1 MSSQNPYR
9 EVLENISSLSRLEKF
24 KRGSRNFITKRQGKK
39 LHLKRILMT
48 LPISLC
54 VIYVF
59 LLRHYFL
66 FHFSEERGGSNVISE
81 PWNREENERKS
92 GETYMF
98 NQTDNEIKV
107 KRSFTFKVA
116 DKSNYEDEN
125 SKNPVSPVNTSVTF
139 EPLNNRDKWHKR
151 SIEKVKNARRELLQ
165 KYANETQPNLN
176 KTVETDLH
184 SNYINVSGG
193 SCNQQD
199 AFESIPINGWIP
211 LESESTD
218 KKEKWIKLLDST
230 MTKIKSSRLGGNA
243 IREFVRDE
251 ALKLR
256 SLRHALFCRK
266 PGVRGGL

>member
-9 EVLENISSLSRLEKF
+9 EVLENISNLSRLETF
-24 KRGSRNFITKRQGKK
+24 KRGSRNFKTKRQGKK
-39 LHLKRILMT
+39 LYLKRILMA

-54 VIYVF
+54 VMYVF
-59 LLRHYFL
+59 LLCHYFL
-66 FHFSEERGGSNVISE
+66 FQFSEERGGSNVISE
-81 PWNREENERKS
+81 LWNKEENERKS

-98 NQTDNEIKV
+98 NETGNEIEV

-116 DKSNYEDEN
+116 DKSNYDDEN
-125 SKNPVSPVNTSVTF
+125 SKNPVSPINT
-139 EPLNNRDKWHKR
+139 EPLTNREKWHKR

-184 SNYINVSGG
+184 SHYINVSGG

-211 LESESTD
+211 PESESTD

-230 MTKIKSSRLGGNA
+230 MTKIRSSRLGGNA